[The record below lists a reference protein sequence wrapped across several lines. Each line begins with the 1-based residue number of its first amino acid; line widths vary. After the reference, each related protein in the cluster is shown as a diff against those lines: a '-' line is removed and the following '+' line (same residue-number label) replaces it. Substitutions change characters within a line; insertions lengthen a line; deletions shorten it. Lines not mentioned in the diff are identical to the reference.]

1 MSTCTPA
8 GVGRLST
15 GLKLPYVAFFR
26 PALSTKS
33 RDIPSQVTSSSCQKQ
48 LSNLYASPSI
58 YITGRNSNPVGLIR
72 AISADRMLV
81 ESDTHDVTRCTRLV
95 WGATEW
101 IARVKGWELESDT
114 TENWSAES
122 LVQSEEEWVRRN
134 SRRAKRDGA
143 VNGEDRRAQEGDVAK
158 TMDLNEEAEKVW
170 AVKTL
175 ERNWARFMG
184 LIEPYE

>member
-1 MSTCTPA
+1 M
-8 GVGRLST
+8 
-15 GLKLPYVAFFR
+15 
-26 PALSTKS
+26 
-33 RDIPSQVTSSSCQKQ
+33 
-48 LSNLYASPSI
+48 
-58 YITGRNSNPVGLIR
+58 
-72 AISADRMLV
+72 
-81 ESDTHDVTRCTRLV
+81 
-95 WGATEW
+95 
-101 IARVKGWELESDT
+101 
-114 TENWSAES
+114 
-122 LVQSEEEWVRRN
+122 QSEEEWVRRN